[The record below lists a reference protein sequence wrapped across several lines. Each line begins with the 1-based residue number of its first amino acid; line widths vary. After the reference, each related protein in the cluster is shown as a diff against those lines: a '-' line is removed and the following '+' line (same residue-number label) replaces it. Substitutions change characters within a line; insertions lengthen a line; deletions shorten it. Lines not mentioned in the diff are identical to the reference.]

1 LALSVARA
9 AESLPFAI
17 DTNVTVAEPL
27 SLAFSIDT
35 RGATVSGPVLSASFE
50 IDTQDP
56 QGGSLADL
64 SVMFTIDTRPESEK
78 LDYKYQLWAAANT
91 PSGQR
96 GMEDVTER
104 FGISNLLAFSMGW
117 EADAPSTWFQAGI
130 YAVEFTGAQSGVRL
144 RAHRR
149 TDLPELTWLW
159 CQSGV
164 MSSFTNTPTPLT
176 NTQSSLG
183 GVMEQWDIRVPLPS
197 PPYQEKS
204 FYRLEVTYPAP

>member
-1 LALSVARA
+1 LTLSVARA

-17 DTNVTVAEPL
+17 DTNVAVAEPL

-104 FGISNLLAFSMGW
+104 FGISNLLAFAMGW
-117 EADAPSTWFQAGI
+117 EADDPSTWFQAGI

-197 PPYQEKS
+197 PPHQEKS